1 MISDRGGNMGSPY
14 LEGEKALE
22 RLGDLTEL
30 IFRSVEGSSSGSEAN
45 DLIEEVLHDM
55 GAALRERDVARAKK
69 LVMRMLTE
77 VLGYDEVRA
86 KFVMNNHL
94 NKNAGWD

>member
-1 MISDRGGNMGSPY
+1 MGSPY

-30 IFRSVEGSSSGSEAN
+30 IVRTAEGSGPCLED
-45 DLIEEVLHDM
+45 DLLVEELLWGM
-55 GAALRERDVARAKK
+55 STALTGRDLGRARK

-77 VLGYDEVRA
+77 ILGYDEVRA
-86 KFVMNNHL
+86 KFIINNHL

>member
-1 MISDRGGNMGSPY
+1 MGSPY

-30 IFRSVEGSSSGSEAN
+30 ICRIAEGSGLDNE
-45 DLIEEVLHDM
+45 DIELIEKLLQDM
-55 GAALRERDVARAKK
+55 SAALRERDVDRAKK
-69 LVMRMLTE
+69 LVMRLLSE

-86 KFVMNNHL
+86 RFVMNNHL